1 MLMSR
6 ATRANVKRRMG
17 VLFIERKYRTRY
29 EVTESGEE
37 VAKRIPYDEKKLL
50 TAPVI
55 QSALGAQFQITG
67 LDNPGEASELAL
79 MLRAG
84 ALAAPITF
92 VEERTVGPSLGAENI
107 RLGTKSV
114 QVGLAL
120 VVVFMML
127 YYRVFGVAAVLALSA
142 NLVLLVAIMS
152 FLGATLTLPGIA
164 GIVLTVGMAVDA
176 NVLIF
181 ARIREEVRGGAPP
194 QTAIGQGFDRAVV
207 TILDA
212 NITTL
217 IVAIILYAIG
227 TGPVKGLCGHAVR
240 GDYHLDV
247 VVHYR
252 NESTDQFILRR
263 SKSAGAVNWGRR
275 RYQGRAAGGGG
286 MNPIPF
292 MKWRWVAIALSGL
305 AIVTAVASLSFQQLN
320 WGLDFTGGTLIEV
333 AYSDSADLSSIRSV
347 LAEEGYE
354 GAVVVSFGTDRD
366 VLVRL
371 PDGYS
376 DEQGALMV
384 DKLRNSTDMAIELR
398 RIEFVGPQVGDEL
411 RDDGGIAMLTALGLV
426 MLYVAFRFQI
436 KFALGAVFALAHDV
450 IVTLGFF
457 SLTGLEFDLTVLAAL
472 LAVVGYSLNDTIVVS
487 DRIRE
492 NLRKI
497 RRAEAIDVI
506 NISLTETL
514 GRTLVTSL
522 TTLLVLAALAF
533 IRRRNDFW
541 LRGSAAS
548 GCDRG
553 NLLFDVRGL
562 HHLTAARCEQRGCHG
577 ARARGSGPGGHAAL
591 SLSLGRL
598 LGGCFR
604 LRLTILTRGSSNDA
618 SACCYRTPHCRS
630 HTSAPRLTNPSS
642 IRRPRGSAAPP
653 RRYPIR

>member
-1 MLMSR
+1 
-6 ATRANVKRRMG
+6 
-17 VLFIERKYRTRY
+17 
-29 EVTESGEE
+29 
-37 VAKRIPYDEKKLL
+37 
-50 TAPVI
+50 
-55 QSALGAQFQITG
+55 
-67 LDNPGEASELAL
+67 
-79 MLRAG
+79 
-84 ALAAPITF
+84 
-92 VEERTVGPSLGAENI
+92 
-107 RLGTKSV
+107 
-114 QVGLAL
+114 
-120 VVVFMML
+120 
-127 YYRVFGVAAVLALSA
+127 
-142 NLVLLVAIMS
+142 
-152 FLGATLTLPGIA
+152 
-164 GIVLTVGMAVDA
+164 
-176 NVLIF
+176 
-181 ARIREEVRGGAPP
+181 
-194 QTAIGQGFDRAVV
+194 
-207 TILDA
+207 
-212 NITTL
+212 
-217 IVAIILYAIG
+217 
-227 TGPVKGLCGHAVR
+227 
-240 GDYHLDV
+240 
-247 VVHYR
+247 
-252 NESTDQFILRR
+252 
-263 SKSAGAVNWGRR
+263 
-275 RYQGRAAGGGG
+275 

-305 AIVTAVASLSFQQLN
+305 AIVTAVASLSLQQLN

-384 DKLRNSTDMAIELR
+384 DQLRSSTQMAIELR

-522 TTLLVLAALAF
+522 TTLLVLAALALF
-533 IRRRNDFW
+533 GGEMIFGFAVA
-541 LRGSAAS
+541 LLVGVTVGTYSSMYVAS
-548 GCDRG
+548 TT
-553 NLLFDVRGL
+553 LLQLGVNKEDVMVPER
-562 HHLTAARCEQRGCHG
+562 EG
-577 ARARGSGPGGHAAL
+577 AYHEGMLP
-591 SLSLGRL
+591 
-598 LGGCFR
+598 
-604 LRLTILTRGSSNDA
+604 
-618 SACCYRTPHCRS
+618 
-630 HTSAPRLTNPSS
+630 
-642 IRRPRGSAAPP
+642 
-653 RRYPIR
+653 